1 MAATVRRFRLGNAL
15 ISAGIGLAGAAL
27 VLALRTMGA
36 LEGPELSAY
45 DAFLRSQAQH
55 IPAADNEIALVEQNE
70 NDIQTYDYPLPD
82 AQLAELLSKIEKQ
95 QPAAIGL
102 DLYRDLAEPRSG
114 KDLQALASVLAA
126 NDNIVCAFKFGDA
139 HHPFE
144 IPPPAILKAR
154 LDRIGFNDFPS
165 DYKFVRRAFL
175 YLADSASNSYP
186 SFALQLASF
195 ENVSPLPVAGR
206 PDLVNIGG
214 APVYRF
220 AKNTGGYAS
229 AAAGGYQFLLDFKG
243 PRTFQSHSLEDV
255 FENRISRDEFTG
267 KVVLIGQAASSGN
280 DNLITP
286 LRDDQPGVEMHALV
300 VDQLLRMQ
308 EKGARVMRAWGG
320 LAQAGWLLWWC
331 LVAAAI
337 GYYCRA
343 PLLFTAAPVTMVLL
357 LFCCCK
363 IAFDAGWWIPLIP
376 PLAGGLP
383 VTAMVVAFMGYR
395 EKADRSMLMS
405 IFSRHVS
412 PAVADTIWEQRELF
426 ARDQRLIPRQLT
438 ATLLFTDLQNFSTVS
453 EGMQPEELLAW
464 VNEYME
470 MLVRHVERYGGMV
483 NKYMGDSIMA
493 VFGAPVPS
501 TSPEEIQRD
510 AYNSVKCAIA
520 MGGELDRL
528 NIKRRAERR
537 PTTNMRV
544 GIYTGPAVSG
554 SIGSLQ
560 RMEFTLLGDTVN
572 TASRLE
578 SFDKDCFADQ
588 TCRILIGETTRDL
601 IESQFHL
608 EYVKTIELKGQHEK
622 TGIYYVPRDK
632 NDEEGSLVDGARG
645 CGLAGDIPGAG
656 KHPGA
661 LPGAQGNADT
671 LPSAGLR

>member
-1 MAATVRRFRLGNAL
+1 MAGTVRRFRLGNAL

-27 VLALRTMGA
+27 VLALRYLGFLQGA
-36 LEGPELSAY
+36 ELYAY
-45 DAFLRSQAQH
+45 DKLLRLQAQH
-55 IPAADNEIALVEQNE
+55 APAADNEIALVEQNE
-70 NDIQTYDYPLPD
+70 TDIETRGYPLPD
-82 AQLAELLSKIEKQ
+82 AQLADLLTRIELQ
-95 QPAAIGL
+95 HPAAIGL

-114 KDLQALASVLAA
+114 QDLKALESVLNA
-126 NDNIVCAFKFGDA
+126 NDNIICAFKFGDA
-139 HHPFE
+139 AHPFE
-144 IPPPAILKAR
+144 IKPPAILKDR
-154 LDRIGFNDFPS
+154 LDRIGFNDFPF
-165 DYKFVRRAFL
+165 DYKSVRRAFL
-175 YLADSASNSYP
+175 FLADDAGNTYT
-186 SFALQLASF
+186 SFALQLAF
-195 ENVSPLPVAGR
+195 IKGVSPQPVPGT
-206 PDLVNIGG
+206 DLVAIGG
-214 APVYRF
+214 APVYKF
-220 AKNTGGYAS
+220 NKDTGGYVN
-229 AAAGGYQFLLDFKG
+229 AADGGYQFLLDFKG
-243 PRTFQSHSLEDV
+243 PRTFRPYSMEDV
-255 FENRISRDEFTG
+255 FDDKVPEKEFAG
-267 KVVLIGQAASSGN
+267 KVVLIGQGAASGQ
-280 DNLITP
+280 DILITP

-308 EKGARVMRAWGG
+308 EKGSPVMRAWGA
-320 LAQAGWLLWWC
+320 LALAGWLVLWC
-331 LVAAAI
+331 SVAAAI

-343 PLLFTAAPVTMVLL
+343 PILFTTSPIMMALVLF
-357 LFCCCK
+357 FCCK
-363 IAFDAGWWIPLIP
+363 SAFDAGAWIPLVP
-376 PLAGGLP
+376 PLAGSLP
-383 VTAMVVAFMGYR
+383 VIAMVGAFMGYR
-395 EKADRSMLMS
+395 EKADRNMLMS

-412 PAVADTIWEQRELF
+412 PEVADTIWEQRELF
-426 ARDQRLIPRQLT
+426 AHDQRLVPRQLT

-464 VNEYME
+464 INEYMD

-493 VFGAPVPS
+493 VFGAPVPR
-501 TSPEEIQRD
+501 TSPEAIKRD
-510 AYNSVKCAIA
+510 ACNSVKCAIA

-528 NIKRRAERR
+528 NIKRRAEHR

-554 SIGSLQ
+554 SIGSSQ

-588 TCRILIGETTRDL
+588 TCRILIGETTREL
-601 IESQFHL
+601 VESQFHL

-645 CGLAGDIPGAG
+645 GGLAGDIAGAG

-661 LPGAQGNADT
+661 LPGAQGNADS